1 MEAIL
6 EMSALAK
13 ASHGRAR
20 RALALADAIQDVL
33 HSPPGN
39 CLTSFPLQSWP
50 QAAAKVLRTDCL
62 QASKFLEHALG
73 VPAADRKTSD
83 FYQAICG
90 APMQAAAK
98 LWTSMFVAILLC
110 PGCATN
116 RLVHRAN
123 DQASTLTNLYYQQVL
138 DNLAVTIEEPDR
150 LPYFADPTQGRQS
163 IQRAAQINYTLN
175 WDLIVSAGLA
185 RLVDRY
191 LVDKQSSQIQGGQ
204 TNLNEWDEAP
214 TDNPDKLFLMRAA
227 YRTVTGSATPEDQ
240 DVLHMYYYGP
250 PPETRRLRAN
260 ATKEEKQYAEEDAIR
275 EAAAHGHPASL
286 KYAVALHSGWYCVG
300 TCKDVPKGGCYVGHY
315 GKTYVWVPREHVE
328 ELSRFTLV
336 ILDFVSAS
344 TTRPNLTGYYGAAPS
359 GTAPLLSPREYRFPT
374 PIYTP

>member
-98 LWTSMFVAILLC
+98 LWTSMFVAILLV
-110 PGCATN
+110 G
-116 RLVHRAN
+116 LV
-123 DQASTLTNLYYQQVL
+123 
-138 DNLAVTIEEPDR
+138 
-150 LPYFADPTQGRQS
+150 
-163 IQRAAQINYTLN
+163 
-175 WDLIVSAGLA
+175 
-185 RLVDRY
+185 
-191 LVDKQSSQIQGGQ
+191 
-204 TNLNEWDEAP
+204 
-214 TDNPDKLFLMRAA
+214 
-227 YRTVTGSATPEDQ
+227 
-240 DVLHMYYYGP
+240 
-250 PPETRRLRAN
+250 
-260 ATKEEKQYAEEDAIR
+260 
-275 EAAAHGHPASL
+275 
-286 KYAVALHSGWYCVG
+286 
-300 TCKDVPKGGCYVGHY
+300 
-315 GKTYVWVPREHVE
+315 YVWVKGDLEWIRAIRGDPRGA
-328 ELSRFTLV
+328 R
-336 ILDFVSAS
+336 DVSSAVKA
-344 TTRPNLTGYYGAAPS
+344 PNDKADDGVDEAA
-359 GTAPLLSPREYRFPT
+359 
-374 PIYTP
+374 